1 MIHAHVVAAKNI
13 NNVAAGKTSICLLSS
28 LIPFNAMGI
37 LYLSVELSLDLI
49 TCIMGV
55 ILMFRAHDNGPK
67 FWWGCIAL
75 VIGAVFA
82 WENIGWLTIVSETP
96 EYRFTDLLNLEKILK
111 WFPVAS
117 AVALFPLA
125 SLYPGYLTT
134 RRTLICLS
142 PSLLFTMVG
151 VCYLLADGY
160 LTHLQKPAD
169 ICHYIG
175 NPDVQLRCVLFLL
188 SVIIP
193 LLFFFYPAFSRRK
206 FRQINFMMY
215 VFWAFMLVF
224 LCIYIFF
231 TLDISYLVFNL
242 FGATAIVFTFFFSL
256 QYLRRENPFT
266 IYAPASVQTAPPVVM
281 CVPQPLFYKIDS
293 YFHDVP
299 KHMTEHYTLTQLAG
313 YLHEPES
320 LLSEAIKSAG
330 YSSYREYAVALR
342 LEYFRRAALLYPD
355 KNIKELIFLSGFR
368 SRATFYRN
376 FADKYGVSPL
386 HFLEEE
392 RKKLRL

>member
-1 MIHAHVVAAKNI
+1 
-13 NNVAAGKTSICLLSS
+13 
-28 LIPFNAMGI
+28 MGI
-37 LYLSVELSLDLI
+37 LYLSVELTLDLI
-49 TCIMGV
+49 TCILGG

-75 VIGAVFA
+75 AIGAVFA
-82 WENIGWLTIVSETP
+82 WENIGWLTIVSVTP
-96 EYRFTDLLNLEKILK
+96 EYRFTDLLNLEKMLK
-111 WFPVAS
+111 WFPMAS

-142 PSLLFTMVG
+142 PSLLFTLVG
-151 VCYLLADGY
+151 VCYLLVGGY
-160 LTHLQKPAD
+160 QTHLQKPAD

-175 NPDVQLRCVLFLL
+175 NPDVLLRAALFLL
-188 SVIIP
+188 SVVIP
-193 LLFFFYPAFSRRK
+193 LSFFFYPAFSRRE

-224 LCIYIFF
+224 LCIYILF

-256 QYLRRENPFT
+256 QYLRRENPFSV
-266 IYAPASVQTAPPVVM
+266 YVPASLREETPVEAS
-281 CVPQPLFYKIDS
+281 CVPQSLFYRIDS
-293 YFHDVP
+293 FFHDDP
-299 KHMTEHYTLTQLAG
+299 ERMTMHYTLTQLAG
-313 YLHEPES
+313 CLHEPEN
-320 LLSEAIKSAG
+320 LLSGAIKSAG
-330 YSSYREYAVALR
+330 YSSYREYAADLR

-392 RKKLRL
+392 RKHLHS